1 MYNYSHPFL
10 YGLIKSA
17 ITATAHRSR
26 VISLQMDQTTC
37 AEDETKIGQP
47 HRSLSISLPSKLLQ
61 QSFMTSRPQIAL
73 AEVEHHTNS
82 ITLTVKDCDVVI
94 VDQPVGVPHRQSCAL
109 DYLEPSA
116 NDEATSRSKNRIP
129 ESGGISTTNQEIVCK
144 DKPRIPQKCNV
155 CVESDTSIM
164 IKTQQVSDVDRPLP
178 MITKQGYLNGK
189 QCEEIIEKLVTL
201 QDNGKFKEHET
212 LVIANLKLCR
222 EKQNFDME
230 LALLLEQGVAFSYHR
245 EFKKSKKLFN
255 SVIIKSANHPL
266 RNENLLMARAH
277 YLIVDNYV
285 DRFRK
290 VTEIQSMQECLK
302 KSQLLLQNVDSP
314 QDWAELY
321 YTSGNLGLAR
331 LSTMPISGRR
341 HAQARRAVQDD
352 AKHNFELA
360 ITCCKKDPRERIQT
374 KLQRYCHLKVA
385 QLLLDTR
392 STAALHQQNVVPPER
407 IEEAK
412 QHLDFVE
419 GELGNGMPLGTRV
432 ELLQTRCDQFY
443 RQEKFQLAKE
453 TAEDAYR
460 IVNCNSGFRIFLD
473 GLQERIKLLDSFCES
488 RIRIVV
494 DDDLATSDSDASY
507 EASSSEPE

>member
-1 MYNYSHPFL
+1 MDRTTSAEEETQ
-10 YGLIKSA
+10 KSQA
-17 ITATAHRSR
+17 QQSY
-26 VISLQMDQTTC
+26 
-37 AEDETKIGQP
+37 
-47 HRSLSISLPSKLLQ
+47 SISCPSKLLQ
-61 QSFMTSRPQIAL
+61 ESCMNSRPQIVTAD
-73 AEVEHHTNS
+73 VEHHANS
-82 ITLTVKDCDVVI
+82 ITLTLKDCDVVI
-94 VDQPVGVPHRQSCAL
+94 VGQPVGVPHIQSCAFHT
-109 DYLEPSA
+109 YREPSA
-116 NDEATSRSKNRIP
+116 NDEATSESRNRFP
-129 ESGGISTTNQEIVCK
+129 ESEGTSTTKHKIVCK
-144 DKPRIPQKCNV
+144 DKPGIPQKYNAR
-155 CVESDTSIM
+155 VESDTSIT
-164 IKTQQVSDVDRPLP
+164 IKAHQALDVDRPLP

-189 QCEEIIEKLVTL
+189 QCEEIVEKLVNL
-201 QDNGKFKEHET
+201 QDNGKFKEHEA
-212 LVIANLKLCR
+212 LVIANLKLCK

-230 LALLLEQGVAFSYHR
+230 LTLLLEQGVAFSYHR
-245 EFKKSKKLFN
+245 EFKKSRKLFN
-255 SVIIKSANHPL
+255 SVIIKGAKHPL

-277 YLIVDNYV
+277 YLIVDNSV

-290 VTEIQSMQECLK
+290 VTKIQSMQECLK

-331 LSTMPISGRR
+331 MSTMGISERR
-341 HAQARRAVQDD
+341 HAQARRAVQDA

-385 QLLLDTR
+385 QLLLDTC
-392 STAALHQQNVVPPER
+392 STAALHQQNVLPPEQ

-419 GELGNGMPLGTRV
+419 RELGNGMPLGTRV

-453 TAEDAYR
+453 TAEEAYS
-460 IVNCNSGFRIFLD
+460 IANCNSGFYFVD
-473 GLQERIKLLDSFCES
+473 ALQERIKLLHSFCEC
-488 RIRIVV
+488 RIRLVV
-494 DDDLATSDSDASY
+494 DDDLPTSGSDASC